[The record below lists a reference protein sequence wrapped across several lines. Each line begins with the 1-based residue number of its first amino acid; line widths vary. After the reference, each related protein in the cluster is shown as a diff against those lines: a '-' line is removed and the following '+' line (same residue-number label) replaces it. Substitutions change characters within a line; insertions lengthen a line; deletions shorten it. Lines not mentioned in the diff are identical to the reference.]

1 MPPSRAMLTSAI
13 SSPRQAASGTSRPQ
27 SAWRRVVREVPGFCA
42 PRPEARQEGIAR
54 RAADGLVR
62 VGAVEDDAA
71 LRQSAQESEEDQL
84 ARILAESEETERA
97 EKRRRLEAQASQES
111 EEDQLARILAESAA
125 TAEAEARARAEALR
139 RADDER
145 KPLTTAE
152 FVALWRATEEG
163 TGVAMTDIEAGTLVR
178 TGNAAGSVSGA
189 TQDKAQY
196 GRLFFGATRTVAE
209 LTNLKASEVFVDI
222 GCGVGNATMQMAC
235 TVGCEARGIE
245 LMPDRHI
252 VGHEHMW
259 PALQHAIGERDGP
272 PPKVG
277 EVVLRQADLADPAIA
292 EFLSSADVAFV
303 NNYNEIFG
311 ARSCKHGERSL
322 DEHVARVFAC
332 MKPGSRMVTFHPLA
346 LGMDA
351 EKVNEVRRDRGL
363 APSAD
368 ASFFTKAQS
377 TLAPGPT
384 AWAPRGEDVVSW
396 SDGPIKAYLYTRT
409 AQSLEKACFLCTNR
423 KCVGKDIP
431 TAFVNE
437 ESLDLVTECIF
448 CGESRRPAERDRG
461 ESRRG

>member
-1 MPPSRAMLTSAI
+1 M
-13 SSPRQAASGTSRPQ
+13 
-27 SAWRRVVREVPGFCA
+27 
-42 PRPEARQEGIAR
+42 
-54 RAADGLVR
+54 
-62 VGAVEDDAA
+62 
-71 LRQSAQESEEDQL
+71 
-84 ARILAESEETERA
+84 
-97 EKRRRLEAQASQES
+97 
-111 EEDQLARILAESAA
+111 
-125 TAEAEARARAEALR
+125 
-139 RADDER
+139 
-145 KPLTTAE
+145 
-152 FVALWRATEEG
+152 
-163 TGVAMTDIEAGTLVR
+163 
-178 TGNAAGSVSGA
+178 
-189 TQDKAQY
+189 
-196 GRLFFGATRTVAE
+196 
-209 LTNLKASEVFVDI
+209 
-222 GCGVGNATMQMAC
+222 
-235 TVGCEARGIE
+235 
-245 LMPDRHI
+245 
-252 VGHEHMW
+252 
-259 PALQHAIGERDGP
+259 
-272 PPKVG
+272 
-277 EVVLRQADLADPAIA
+277 
-292 EFLSSADVAFV
+292 

-351 EKVNEVRRDRGL
+351 DKVNEVRRDRGL

>member
-1 MPPSRAMLTSAI
+1 MSSRDVVDLTQSDDDCT
-13 SSPRQAASGTSRPQ
+13 QAPTPA
-27 SAWRRVVREVPGFCA
+27 AA
-42 PRPEARQEGIAR
+42 PRPAPRPAAAPRPAPTPAAAPRPVKTPAAPAPPAEVTPDAPAPP
-54 RAADGLVR
+54 RAAPRRPGRRRPELKR
-62 VGAVEDDAA
+62 AEKRRRLGAQA
-71 LRQSAQESEEDQL
+71 SQESEEDQL

-97 EKRRRLEAQASQES
+97 RSGGSAQASQES

-125 TAEAEARARAEALR
+125 TAEAEARARRGSAAR
-139 RADDER
+139 RRRTKAADDGR
-145 KPLTTAE
+145 
-152 FVALWRATEEG
+152 
-163 TGVAMTDIEAGTLVR
+163 
-178 TGNAAGSVSGA
+178 
-189 TQDKAQY
+189 DKAQY

-351 EKVNEVRRDRGL
+351 EK
-363 APSAD
+363 
-368 ASFFTKAQS
+368 
-377 TLAPGPT
+377 
-384 AWAPRGEDVVSW
+384 
-396 SDGPIKAYLYTRT
+396 
-409 AQSLEKACFLCTNR
+409 SLEKACFLCTNR